1 MAKYQVT
8 FSCGHTATVQLLG
21 KEADRQKKIAWYEE
35 NGLCPKCEKKRIMAE
50 AKEMGFPE
58 LTGSEKQVAWA
69 GAIRKNLESFYRW
82 LAGLKFEDG
91 KILHHEISRE
101 VLTGAVT
108 EYDRTMD
115 IATAQQNIERAMSV
129 YMRAD
134 QGFGQA
140 FRDAAASAGIT
151 ESSDK
156 TEIMKLIVSV
166 MMDRISA
173 TLESETSA
181 KAYIDNYRGID
192 VKSMGLY

>member
-8 FSCGHTATVQLLG
+8 FSC
-21 KEADRQKKIAWYEE
+21 EIAWYEE
-35 NGLCPKCEKKRIMAE
+35 NGLCPECCKKKITAE
-50 AKEMGFPE
+50 AEEMGLPE
-58 LTGSEKQVAWA
+58 LTGSEKQIAWA
-69 GAIRKNLESFYRW
+69 NTIRENLESFYGW
-82 LAGLKFEDG
+82 LEGLKFEDD
-91 KILHHEISRE
+91 KILHHESSRE
-101 VLTGAVT
+101 VLTGTVT
-108 EYDRTMD
+108 EYDVAMD
-115 IATAQQNIERAMSV
+115 IDESQRKIEKAMAV

-140 FRDAAASAGIT
+140 FRDAAASAKIT

-173 TLESETSA
+173 TLETEASA
-181 KAYIDNYRGID
+181 KTYIDSYRGID